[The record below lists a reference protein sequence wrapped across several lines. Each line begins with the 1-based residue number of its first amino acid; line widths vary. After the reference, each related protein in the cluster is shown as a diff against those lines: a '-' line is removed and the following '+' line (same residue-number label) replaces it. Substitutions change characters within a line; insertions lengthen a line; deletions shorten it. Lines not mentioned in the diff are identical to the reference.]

1 MEGWRCW
8 VSRVARAQPI
18 GSGMP
23 YFQGLRA
30 ISRHTAVGLVVFSFQ
45 NLLLIT
51 VFKHSRPPSSSL
63 SKGRGEEMG
72 NKTIGM

>member
-8 VSRVARAQPI
+8 VSHVARALPI

-23 YFQGLRA
+23 DFQGSRA

-45 NLLLIT
+45 NLLLIM
-51 VFKHSRPPSSSL
+51 VFKHFRPPSSSL
-63 SKGRGEEMG
+63 SKGRGERMV
-72 NKTIGM
+72 NRISR